1 MIKINIKG
9 AVAFFN
15 SLYKKCW
22 KEFLLDY
29 ADEDLRALG
38 DRVIMET
45 LEKMPNEEF
54 KAKIRENLKLIES
67 GVRDINV

>member
-1 MIKINIKG
+1 
-9 AVAFFN
+9 
-15 SLYKKCW
+15 
-22 KEFLLDY
+22 
-29 ADEDLRALG
+29 
-38 DRVIMET
+38 MET